1 MADMG
6 DALDVLADQLRN
18 EYGQEAA
25 AAAWD
30 ILNLG
35 ERLADAAVWQYGVDS
50 VQAMAAA
57 QSCREARRYLLSPAS
72 GRPVQAPQ
80 PSRAATG
87 SCARLLDHVA
97 RVLQSPSGVGIQ
109 PDATARQSAAAHA
122 TTAHQALSAMWRTP

>member
-1 MADMG
+1 MADTG
-6 DALDVLADQLRN
+6 DALDVLADQLGN

-35 ERLADAAVWQYGVDS
+35 ERLADAAVWQNGVDS

-72 GRPVQAPQ
+72 GRPAQAPQ
-80 PSRAATG
+80 PTLAVEDPASGGGSLHRRLAALCHLRSAPPARSADHRARKHCSISR
-87 SCARLLDHVA
+87 S
-97 RVLQSPSGVGIQ
+97 S
-109 PDATARQSAAAHA
+109 
-122 TTAHQALSAMWRTP
+122 